1 MEREIE
7 LDGSCGLYGNG
18 YEDIFHT
25 IQDCPTTKN
34 IWTQII
40 PVDKLNS
47 FFSGDLHDWV
57 IANLQNNRRF
67 QLEEVPLSASPML
80 GNWIQLN
87 SDGVVNEDFG
97 FATVKGILRDRYD
110 RWILGYNRFVGICSI
125 LDAELWDILKGFA
138 IAINRGFDR
147 IFILLDSQKAV

>member
-1 MEREIE
+1 MKRKIG

-18 YEDIFHT
+18 YEDILHT
-25 IQDCPTTKN
+25 IRDCPTTNN

-47 FFSGDLHDWV
+47 FFSGDLHDWA
-57 IANLQNNRRF
+57 IANLQNNFRF

-87 SDGVVNEDFG
+87 SDGVVKEDFG
-97 FATVKGILRDRYD
+97 FAIVKRILRDRYN

-125 LDAELWDILKGFA
+125 LDVELWDILKGFV

-147 IFILLDSQKAV
+147 IFILLDSQKA